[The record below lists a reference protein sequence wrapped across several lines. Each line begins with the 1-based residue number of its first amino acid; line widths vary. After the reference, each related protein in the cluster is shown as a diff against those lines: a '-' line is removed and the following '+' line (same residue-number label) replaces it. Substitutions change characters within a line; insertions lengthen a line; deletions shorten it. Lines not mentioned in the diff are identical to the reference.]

1 MTEIQQRT
9 AAKTFVDSWSTRGY
23 EKQETALFWIDLLQ
37 NVYGV
42 ENIKE
47 FIQFEVPVQL
57 DHTSFIDGFI
67 PETRVLIEQ
76 KSADV
81 DLKRGAKQSDGSIL
95 TPYGQARRYAGYLPH
110 NQNPRWIVVCNF
122 REFHI
127 HDMNRPND
135 EPEIVLLSDLEKEYS
150 RLQFLVDT
158 GDTNIKKEMEVSL
171 QAGEIVGV
179 LYDALLKQYKDP
191 ESAETLKSLNAL
203 CVRLVFCLYAED
215 AGIFGGGHKMFQ
227 NYLRNHAGEA
237 RRALIDLFKVLDTKP
252 EERDPYMDDDLAA
265 FPYVNG
271 GLFADESV
279 VIPRLDEEIVDL
291 IVHKASEDFNWSEI
305 SPTIFGAVFESTLN
319 PETRRSGG
327 MHYTSIENIHKVID
341 PLFLDGLK
349 AELAEIREIAVDK
362 TRTARLKA
370 FQTKL
375 AGLTFL
381 DPACGSGNF
390 LTETYL
396 SLRRLEN
403 KVLALLVEAA
413 RKQVTGQIMLGGGG
427 DMNPIQVSI
436 GQFYGIE
443 INDFAVTVART
454 ALWIAE
460 SQMMKETEDV
470 VHMPLDFLPLRSY
483 ANIIEG
489 NALRLDWESVIP
501 QYKLNYIMGNPPFV
515 GARLMGSEQKDDV
528 TAIFEGWKNAGNLD
542 YVCCWYKKAADFMAG
557 TAIRSALVSTNFVSR
572 GESVAILWLPLFEG
586 GVHIDF
592 AHRTFRWDSE
602 AKIKAHV
609 HCGIIGFSV
618 ATNAA
623 PKVLYTSDR
632 SQIVHNI
639 NGYLLDAENVFVESR
654 SKPLCNI
661 PEIGIGNK
669 PIDGGN
675 YLFTKEE
682 MDEFLQKEPAA
693 KAYFKPWYG
702 SQEFINRCP
711 RYCLWLGDCPP
722 NELRKMPECIKRVEA
737 VRQLRLASK
746 SAGTRK
752 LADTPTRFH
761 VENMPS
767 GTYVVIPEVSS
778 ERRKY
783 VPMGFMTPDIL
794 CSNLVKI
801 VPNATLYH
809 FGVLTSNVHMA
820 WMRAVCGR
828 LKSDYRY
835 SKDIVYNNFPWPT
848 PTDEQKVKIEQT
860 AQAILDARALY
871 PDSSLADL
879 YDEVTMPKELRR
891 AHQQNDRT
899 IWEAYGKAWDIK
911 SESGCVAELMRMYQ
925 RLAEKS

>member
-341 PLFLDGLK
+341 PLFLNGLK
-349 AELAEIREIAVDK
+349 AELAEIQEITVDK
-362 TRTARLKA
+362 TRTVRLKA

-557 TAIRSALVSTNFVSR
+557 TAIRSALVSTNSVSQ
-572 GESVAILWLPLFEG
+572 GESVANLWKPLFEG

-609 HCGIIGFSV
+609 HCVIIGFSV